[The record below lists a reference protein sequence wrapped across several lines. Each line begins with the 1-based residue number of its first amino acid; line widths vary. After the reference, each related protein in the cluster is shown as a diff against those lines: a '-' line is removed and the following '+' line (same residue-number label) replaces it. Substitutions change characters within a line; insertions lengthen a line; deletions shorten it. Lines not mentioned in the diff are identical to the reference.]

1 MWKYYQAGDLFVS
14 ASTSETQGMTYGEA
28 LAAGVPLLCRKDSC
42 LEGVVEMGKNGWQ
55 YDNLEQFLNFLKTWE
70 EQEEGEKRKM
80 RQYAEKSA
88 GRFST
93 EVFGRGKRFRER
105 YQIPDWKKVVIS
117 AGHLI
122 RRKGIFDFLNLA
134 AAMPETLFFWF
145 GGGNRWAVPSDVK
158 RAVRKKTKNVLFAGY
173 VTPQELKE
181 AYCGADAFAFL
192 SYEETEGI
200 VVLEALSCEIPVVAR
215 KIPVYDGW
223 LQEGIFSGDCSEMIR
238 AGRRLA
244 EEHGIFQTGM
254 RLNEIYQKE
263 NLGKRES

>member
-88 GRFST
+88 GRFSA

-158 RAVRKKTKNVLFAGY
+158 RAVRKKNKECSVRRLCNTAGTEGSLLRSRC
-173 VTPQELKE
+173 VCFSQLRRDGRDRGT
-181 AYCGADAFAFL
+181 GGAFL
-192 SYEETEGI
+192 
-200 VVLEALSCEIPVVAR
+200 
-215 KIPVYDGW
+215 
-223 LQEGIFSGDCSEMIR
+223 
-238 AGRRLA
+238 
-244 EEHGIFQTGM
+244 
-254 RLNEIYQKE
+254 
-263 NLGKRES
+263 